1 VTGDRGG
8 YTCGVDDFEVDR
20 FLVRNYGRKSP
31 AELEVVT
38 GVPALEVA
46 QRLERVLGERDFLG
60 DVGRVSVLLARLD
73 GLVAEVEER
82 LPGLSDRNLAPAVNA
97 AAGALGRQL
106 RVLEGW
112 RDDVSR
118 DLEVVNGVYAREL
131 VGIVERAF
139 ERLLGRLEERFG
151 VSGDDLRVEFEGLV
165 LEVAGEY
172 DG

>member
-1 VTGDRGG
+1 
-8 YTCGVDDFEVDR
+8 
-20 FLVRNYGRKSP
+20 
-31 AELEVVT
+31 
-38 GVPALEVA
+38 
-46 QRLERVLGERDFLG
+46 LERVLGERDFLG

-112 RDDVSR
+112 RDDVSK
-118 DLEVVNGVYAREL
+118 DLEVVNGVYAQVL

-151 VSGDDLRVEFEGLV
+151 VSGEDLRSEFEGLV
-165 LEVAGEY
+165 LEVAGEF